1 MLRQWMYTGIILFLF
16 LVLVFGVPLFPEVM
30 AVEIM
35 GPLNL
40 GMLTFLVLHILTPSL
55 AFLYLKQTR
64 GEES

>member
-1 MLRQWMYTGIILFLF
+1 MQRQWMYTGIILFLF

-40 GMLTFLVLHILTPSL
+40 GMLTFLVLHIFTPSL